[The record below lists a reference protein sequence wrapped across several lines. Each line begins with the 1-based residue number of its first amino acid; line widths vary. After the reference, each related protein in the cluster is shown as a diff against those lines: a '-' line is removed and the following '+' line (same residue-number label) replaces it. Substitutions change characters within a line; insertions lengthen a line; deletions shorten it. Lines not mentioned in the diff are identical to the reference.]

1 MHVATVG
8 RAIANANTTSLAV
21 TVTRQVPA
29 GHTLLMGIVWEAA
42 AGSVP
47 TISSIVDTRSNTWTT
62 TRDDSTFSGTTVAC
76 AIVRAR
82 VTTTLLPGDTV
93 TVTVSVARSRW
104 AAQID
109 DFDDL
114 AASPLDAHTH
124 NSGTATSLSTGTT
137 GATVA
142 QAELVFAVFG
152 FPSARGPSIPAGWGG
167 GTDLETTA
175 GTTDRAVQTTWL
187 YVSSTGT
194 QTGTLTL
201 ASSSAYAAAIATYKV
216 NIPRPHVPEVPRFV
230 AGTDPDAIADMLN
243 TNIRDALTFLTAPPT
258 FRARRTGSLTV
269 AENTHQDVAWDQI
282 DEDSYGG
289 WGPSQTPAQ
298 SATRY
303 VVQEPGMYAIS
314 AVVSLSGTG
323 ATSLVLIPAA
333 AKNGVSA
340 SGQGPNGW
348 EGQEVF
354 VPTGASTQP
363 KLSSGYWEIYALP
376 GDYFEVDLW
385 FSTES
390 AIVAVDTTG
399 RLPMRGR
406 DRLGRD
412 LTKTVRRVIVCGE
425 VRHG

>member
-1 MHVATVG
+1 MHAATVG

-21 TVTRQVPA
+21 TITRPVA
-29 GHTLLMGIVWEAA
+29 VGHTLLMGLVWEAA

-47 TISSIVDTRSNTWTT
+47 TISSIVDSRSNTWTT
-62 TRDDSTFSGTTVAC
+62 TPDDSTFGGTTVAA

-82 VTTTLLPGDTV
+82 VTTALVPGDTV
-93 TVTVSVARSRW
+93 TVTISAARSRW

-109 DFDDL
+109 QFDDL
-114 AASPLDAHTH
+114 ASSPLDAHTH
-124 NSGTATSLSTGTT
+124 NAGTATSLSTGTT

-142 QAELVFAVFG
+142 QAELVYCVFG
-152 FPSARGPSIPAGWGG
+152 FPSARGPSAPAGWGG
-167 GTDLETTA
+167 GPVLETTA
-175 GTTDRAVQTTWL
+175 GSTDRALQSTWL
-187 YVSSTGT
+187 YVSATGT
-194 QTGTLTL
+194 QQGTLTL
-201 ASSSAYAAAIATYKV
+201 ASSGAYAAAIATYKV
-216 NIPRPHVPEVPRFV
+216 NIPRPHVPDVPRFV
-230 AGTDPDAIADMLN
+230 AGTDPDAIADLLN
-243 TNIRDALTFLTAPPT
+243 TNIRDSLTFLTAPPT

-269 AENTHQDVAWDQI
+269 AENTHQDVTWDQI
-282 DEDSYGG
+282 DEDNYVG

-348 EGQEVF
+348 EGVEVF

-363 KLSSGYWEIYALP
+363 KVSVGYWEIYGLP
-376 GDYFEVDLW
+376 GDIFELDLW
-385 FSTES
+385 YSTES
-390 AIVAVDTTG
+390 AIVAVDTTAG
-399 RLPMRGR
+399 FQ
-406 DRLGRD
+406 
-412 LTKTVRRVIVCGE
+412 CGIE
-425 VRHG
+425 IIWTSI